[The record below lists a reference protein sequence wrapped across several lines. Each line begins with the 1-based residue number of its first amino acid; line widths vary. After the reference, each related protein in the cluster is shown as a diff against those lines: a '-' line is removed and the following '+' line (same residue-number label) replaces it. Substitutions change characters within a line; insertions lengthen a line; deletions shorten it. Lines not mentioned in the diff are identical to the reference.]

1 MVETVESRAAIL
13 NLSLAA
19 LSTQQLLSCD
29 TASQYGCSGGLPRY
43 AFDWLMT
50 VGVGLGTGTK
60 GIGTVVHRVD
70 HPHSAEC
77 SASGDRAGVPF
88 RER

>member
-29 TASQYGCSGGLPRY
+29 TASQYGCSGGLPQN
-43 AFDWLMT
+43 AFIWLMR
-50 VGVGLGTGTK
+50 VGLGLGTGTK
-60 GIGTVVHRVD
+60 GIGAVVHGVD
-70 HPHSAEC
+70 HPLSTEC